1 MENKSINMND
11 SLSFKD
17 DSHNKHG
24 LHGHV
29 QIFRQNEETGEKSL
43 WYEDDNI
50 IPISGYQWIL
60 MKMFGLHLD
69 SSHATK
75 YEDIGQDTSLVIP
88 DLNSSSKLGIGVS
101 DDEYTEMESDISE
114 NHFIQGFLVG
124 NGGSGEDSITTKNT
138 DYSFINLRNPIPF
151 QQTQIGSSS
160 SGLDSS
166 IAGQYLGV
174 YRQGAG
180 STSKSYFIKK
190 FDGRPH
196 IYHNWWRDGQ
206 KWDYLDPVQV
216 DDLGP
221 DAKNGAGKTNRI
233 ETYAQVERSVDVKNG
248 DCLEYFNHGGS
259 TQTAMINELG
269 LVAFDTVP
277 GQRSIME
284 TLYKTA
290 IKKLIKLIYDNN
302 RGDVD
307 QEVIDLSKDIST
319 VLSTIKDLGQTN
331 INNFLDTV
339 DALSSATAG
348 SIDYA
353 VFQDALDDTT
363 NIGVEAFYNQSGT
376 FIYATDRFLEYLSAD
391 EFRNLTT
398 DEAQRIKLITYYT
411 FNAIPLQSN
420 WKILINYRIYAN

>member
-1 MENKSINMND
+1 MENKSIDINE
-11 SLSFKD
+11 SLSFKNSMD
-17 DSHNKHG
+17 IKHG

-29 QIFRQNEETGEKSL
+29 QIFRQDKTTGEKSL
-43 WYEDDNI
+43 WYENDNI
-50 IPISGYQWIL
+50 IPLGGMQWIL

-75 YEDIGQDTSLVIP
+75 YEDIGQDTSLVVP
-88 DLNSSSKLGIGVS
+88 DLNSETKLGIGVIDS
-101 DDEYTEMESDISE
+101 EYTEMTSDISE

-124 NGGSGEDSITTKNT
+124 NGGSGEDAITTKNT
-138 DYSFINLRNPIPF
+138 DYSFMCLRNPIPF
-151 QQTQIGSSS
+151 QQTQINGNS

-180 STSKSYFIKK
+180 SASKSYFIKK

-196 IYHNWWRDGQ
+196 IYHTWWRDGQ
-206 KWDYLDPVQV
+206 KWDYLDPVQA

-233 ETYAQVERSVDVKNG
+233 ETYAQVEMSIDVENG

-277 GQRSIME
+277 GQRSTIE
-284 TLYKTA
+284 TLYKTY
-290 IKKLIKLIYDNN
+290 IKKLIQLIYDNN

-339 DALSSATAG
+339 DTLSSATAG
-348 SIDYA
+348 SIDYT

-376 FIYATDRFLEYLSAD
+376 FIYATDKFLEYLSAD